1 MVGTNPELQAK
12 YAALPHHIEEEKIKE
27 AHLEK
32 LVKQLKATGD
42 PKGLLERVKASRQHA
57 VQVWGQYLADK
68 AGLEKEMVLASL
80 PSWWSRWVLTFW
92 AMAQHTK

>member
-1 MVGTNPELQAK
+1 MGTNPELQAK
-12 YAALPHHIEEEKIKE
+12 YAALLHHIEEEKIKE

-57 VQVWGQYLADK
+57 VQVWGQYLA
-68 AGLEKEMVLASL
+68 GLEKRWSWHSL